1 MEASLDFATTE
12 SLEEKKINWT
22 IVKEVAKVVIPII
35 LK

>member
-1 MEASLDFATTE
+1 MEQQSLDFSTE
-12 SLEEKKINWT
+12 TDDKKINWA

>member
-1 MEASLDFATTE
+1 MEASLDFATETDD
-12 SLEEKKINWT
+12 KKINWT